1 MEIEIAMAGR
11 QENESDAKHEEYTV
25 DFMIISK
32 PLADVH
38 IAKAIKSEAGQKR
51 KKDYKLL
58 NEQLCQNKQNQGYA
72 KQ

>member
-1 MEIEIAMAGR
+1 
-11 QENESDAKHEEYTV
+11 
-25 DFMIISK
+25 MIISK